1 MAEPELAPEPIIV
14 PAAPAAFPFD
24 GVRLRIDAWPIA
36 ESDGPDGLVDG
47 VAVGGDFVIGAGVRR
62 PWAVIA
68 RALDGPVDVAAVAVR
83 GAPDARSPRDITLLS
98 YLGAVPLTSATY
110 PRFVELSTRL
120 GVGVVPEHGEPVVFV
135 LQQPASAH
143 YVWLRV
149 HSTWGGAGGALD
161 EIAVLT
167 PEQLD
172 AARLADGIAFVQLQ
186 PEGDAAY
193 DGLDL
198 SGIGDVWDESPSLE
212 TDEDGPPADGGSE
225 ARDESAPV
233 DAPTDTDDDP

>member
-1 MAEPELAPEPIIV
+1 M
-14 PAAPAAFPFD
+14 
-24 GVRLRIDAWPIA
+24 
-36 ESDGPDGLVDG
+36 
-47 VAVGGDFVIGAGVRR
+47 GGDFVIGAGVRR

-135 LQQPASAH
+135 LQQPVSAH

-149 HSTWGGAGGALD
+149 HSTWGGAGT
-161 EIAVLT
+161 E
-167 PEQLD
+167 
-172 AARLADGIAFVQLQ
+172 
-186 PEGDAAY
+186 
-193 DGLDL
+193 L
-198 SGIGDVWDESPSLE
+198 SGWQVP
-212 TDEDGPPADGGSE
+212 GGCE
-225 ARDESAPV
+225 GWAMERHTE
-233 DAPTDTDDDP
+233 